1 MAACSMR
8 EPKSTSVSHVHNGA
22 NPLYFAF
29 FSLLAEYI
37 SIATIPSDLS
47 PCFPAAHNWEK
58 KKNKIKT

>member
-8 EPKSTSVSHVHNGA
+8 EPKSTSVSHFHNGA

-29 FSLLAEYI
+29 FHYLQNI